1 MSSTGA
7 DRTSPGCIRSAVY
20 RDSNTAAES
29 LNYHPQIGDSRLSTI
44 RVRGVTPRSN
54 PIQRNLAVP
63 ASQRAPW

>member
-7 DRTSPGCIRSAVY
+7 DRTSQGCNRSAVY

-29 LNYHPQIGDSRLSTI
+29 LNYHPQNGDSPLSTI
-44 RVRGVTPRSN
+44 RVRSVTPRSN

-63 ASQRAPW
+63 GSQRAPW